1 MSDVPDLA
9 GAGPQRLR
17 PRPRTTWVGLAL
29 ALLALGGLVYT
40 EVAALG
46 LSEPEP
52 AAEDRA
58 LRGVACPHLREAFD
72 HYRSDDRPAF
82 VRSVETAARAGE
94 RALDRS
100 GQRFG
105 RPERAALELESVA
118 RKPGEDRERERLFEL
133 ARATCGELGLWEA
146 PPPA

>member
-1 MSDVPDLA
+1 MRGS
-9 GAGPQRLR
+9 R
-17 PRPRTTWVGLAL
+17 PHTTWLGLAL
-29 ALLALGGLVYT
+29 ALVALGGLVYT
-40 EVAALG
+40 EVVAFG
-46 LSEPEP
+46 LSEPEA

-58 LRGVACPHLREAFD
+58 LRGVACPHLREALD

-82 VRSVETAARAGE
+82 VRSVETAARAAE
-94 RALDRS
+94 RALDHS

-118 RKPGEDRERERLFEL
+118 QSAGEDRETERLFEL
-133 ARATCGELGLWEA
+133 ARVTCGELGLWGA